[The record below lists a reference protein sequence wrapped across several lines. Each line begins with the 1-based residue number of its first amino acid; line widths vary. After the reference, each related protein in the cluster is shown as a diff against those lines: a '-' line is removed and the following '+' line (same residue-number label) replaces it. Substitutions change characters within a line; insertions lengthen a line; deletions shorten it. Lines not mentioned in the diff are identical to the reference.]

1 VIEHHGAEME
11 ALKLQRE
18 ALIVDEPRMLLLFV
32 FSSETRLQK
41 LWLQVQQL
49 VIFLI
54 LSGLFKYDICFN
66 SLEIAVH

>member
-1 VIEHHGAEME
+1 ME

-18 ALIVDEPRMLLLFV
+18 ALIVDEPRTLLLFV
-32 FSSETRLQK
+32 FSSETWLQK

-54 LSGLFKYDICFN
+54 LSGLLKYDICFN
-66 SLEIAVH
+66 SLEIAMH

>member
-1 VIEHHGAEME
+1 ME